1 MRRGALKLVDEN
13 SFDCPAGTS
22 YEYNLPIPANVDE
35 ITYLLR
41 SASYAITLRMSLLIK
56 GIGTKTILRLNE
68 YQCHETCIVGTY
80 NIKEN
85 LVEGGN
91 SDKDLKID
99 NNDGGGGERVL
110 TIFVD
115 NLQAWMYGLKIFTEI
130 RDSKTGKL
138 LK

>member
-68 YQCHETCIVGTY
+68 YQCHETCIVG
-80 NIKEN
+80 
-85 LVEGGN
+85 
-91 SDKDLKID
+91 DLKIN
-99 NNDGGGGERVL
+99 NNDDGGGERVL

>member
-68 YQCHETCIVGTY
+68 YQCHETCVVGRY
-80 NIKEN
+80 NIFKEN

-91 SDKDLKID
+91 SEIN
-99 NNDGGGGERVL
+99 NNDDCGCERVL